1 MKRSV
6 SRDAIIQM
14 PIHALKHSMKT
25 RDLALE
31 EVYDA
36 YQDHIA
42 RCNPV
47 INAYTQTSSQEMS
60 PDVHEGPLSGIPV
73 AIKDIFDV
81 LGYETTAG
89 SSFFRRMP
97 KQDAFAVSL
106 LRQQGCV
113 VLGKT
118 NTHEFAMG
126 GTTINPHFG
135 TTKNPWDLNRVAGG
149 SSGGSAAAI
158 AAGLSLIALGSDTAG
173 SIRIP
178 AAFCGVVGLKP
189 TYDQIPCHG
198 VVPLSWSLD
207 HVGFLTRSVVD
218 MRETWAAVFPD
229 KNTVPKLPPL
239 MRIGVILDH
248 LDTDLEPAIEAAMT
262 FVLDQMSSWNVEM
275 IQIAFPLWHDSLASA
290 FVISRVEA
298 ATYHQQWLESHADKY
313 GDDVRILLD
322 VGRQFMGTDYVQSQR
337 LRAEVITAYQRLF
350 ETVDFVITPTVSVL
364 PPLINNPPDRSV
376 LTQLTAPAN
385 LAGVPAISVP
395 IWNDSSL
402 PIGLQIMA
410 PWGQESALLTFAQ
423 QIEDHISAPRLSSCC
438 LT

>member
-1 MKRSV
+1 M
-6 SRDAIIQM
+6 
-14 PIHALKHSMKT
+14 
-25 RDLALE
+25 
-31 EVYDA
+31 
-36 YQDHIA
+36 
-42 RCNPV
+42 
-47 INAYTQTSSQEMS
+47 
-60 PDVHEGPLSGIPV
+60 
-73 AIKDIFDV
+73 
-81 LGYETTAG
+81 
-89 SSFFRRMP
+89 
-97 KQDAFAVSL
+97 
-106 LRQQGCV
+106 